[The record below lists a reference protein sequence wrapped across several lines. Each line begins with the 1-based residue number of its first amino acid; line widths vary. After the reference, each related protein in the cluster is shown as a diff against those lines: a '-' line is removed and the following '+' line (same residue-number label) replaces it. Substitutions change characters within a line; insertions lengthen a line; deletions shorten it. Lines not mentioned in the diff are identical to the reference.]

1 LNKKATVTFAL
12 ERNLLNSEP
21 IRIHINFR
29 KKYSKQMRTIEI
41 KRTTKETNISIH
53 LNIDGKGK
61 YNILTPIGF
70 LTHTLESFT
79 KHGLFDI
86 TMTTDGDLHV
96 DQHHLV
102 EDIGIVL
109 GQAFKK
115 ALGDKKGINRAGYF
129 VYPMDEALAVVAI
142 DIGGR
147 PYLQFEAEFK
157 RRFCGEL
164 DTDLLEDFFHGF
176 AVNLGANVVV
186 RMPYGRSDHHKI
198 EAIFKAFAKAM
209 KMACSTDPR
218 AIENIPSTKGMIE
231 NDSDY

>member
-1 LNKKATVTFAL
+1 
-12 ERNLLNSEP
+12 
-21 IRIHINFR
+21 
-29 KKYSKQMRTIEI
+29 MRTFKIER
-41 KRTTKETNISIH
+41 KTKETDITIE
-53 LNIDGKGK
+53 LNIDGTGK
-61 YNILTPIGF
+61 YAVNTPIGF
-70 LTHTLESFT
+70 LTHMLESFA

-86 TMTTDGDLHV
+86 KIRARGDLKV

-109 GQAFKK
+109 GQAFNK
-115 ALGDKKGINRAGYF
+115 ALGDKRGINRTGFF

-147 PYLQFEAEFK
+147 PYLQFDAEFQ

-164 DTDLLEDFFHGF
+164 DADLLEDFFHGF
-176 AVNLGANVVV
+176 ATNLRANVVV
-186 RMPYGRSDHHKI
+186 RMPFGRSDHHKI

-218 AIENIPSTKGMIE
+218 VLEDIPTTKGIIE
-231 NDSDY
+231 NDSDN